1 MTYYEELLQTCP
13 PPSGSAFGR
22 KQDGYEARLAQAKLL
37 SKLMRSRRPFCF
49 LRMGDMELA
58 YLLAEQYKRLDDLEF
73 SDGPMSGTQPY
84 TNPGLSGKHAERLR
98 RAYERADYV
107 DFHEGNWPN
116 EHLVSKLTLQR
127 APGSYRNPTKE
138 TSLVFLTWTEKE
150 FKEYCK
156 GRCIG
161 FAGAEARLLELL
173 SQTSEFKQAARDYW
187 PEKTEIFYHQ
197 VRNDGRDLDANLDL
211 VKEDLRQFV
220 KAHRLDTLFL
230 SLGGGA
236 KILGYE
242 LSRELGICCFDF
254 GAMIRAFTYSGCD
267 GNRVARS
274 PHSPFLFR
282 IPFGVYMNVLER
294 AMPNLTPAQLVAKA
308 HGQLLLELVKKETGW
323 TFASW
328 EFDFSAENVTVFR
341 AAFREYRQRHRKLF
355 SSSSATKME
364 RAGFLHFCGTHRL
377 TLEGQ
382 LFLMTFRA
390 KGLIRRCVPGP
401 ASSWRFRN
409 AKTLD
414 ARSSVPFRRDES
426 KATTPE

>member
-1 MTYYEELLQTCP
+1 MTFYEELLESCP
-13 PPSGSAFGR
+13 RPCGSAFGK

-37 SKLMRSRRPFCF
+37 SELMRSRRPFCF

-58 YLLAEQYKRLDDLEF
+58 YLLAEQYGRLDQIEF
-73 SDGPMSGTQPY
+73 ADGPISGTQPY

-116 EHLVSKLTLQR
+116 EHLVSKLNLQR

-138 TSLVFLTWTEKE
+138 ASLVFLTWTEKQ
-150 FKEYCK
+150 FKDYCN

-161 FAGAEARLLELL
+161 FAGAEARLLEIL
-173 SQTSEFKQAARDYW
+173 SQTREFKQAAADYW
-187 PEKTEIFYHQ
+187 PEKAKIFYHQ
-197 VRNDGRDLDANLDL
+197 VRNDGRDLDANLDFI
-211 VKEDLRQFV
+211 KEDLREFV
-220 KAHRLDTLFL
+220 KEHGLDTLFL

-254 GAMIRAFTYSGCD
+254 GAMTRALTYSGCD
-267 GNRVARS
+267 GNRVSRS

-308 HGQLLLELVKKETGW
+308 HGQLLLEVAKKEVGW
-323 TFASW
+323 TFTSW
-328 EFDFSAENVTVFR
+328 EFDFNPENVS
-341 AAFREYRQRHRKLF
+341 AFRTGFQEYRQRYRKLF
-355 SSSSATKME
+355 SSSSETKIE
-364 RAGFLHFCGTHRL
+364 RVGFLHFCGTHRL
-377 TLEGQ
+377 TLEGRGF
-382 LFLMTFRA
+382 LFLFRL
-390 KGLIRRCVPGP
+390 KGVVCSLLR
-401 ASSWRFRN
+401 
-409 AKTLD
+409 
-414 ARSSVPFRRDES
+414 RSSQ
-426 KATTPE
+426 